1 MCQHERW
8 EEKIM
13 VDSVKNY
20 GITGVSGNIELGK
33 EYKATIVSSDDD
45 ISLFDRNNDLNRAK
59 IASGENADQAQ
70 TLSQL
75 ESININRTF
84 SNVIS
89 YDSSTTN
96 MIVVPANTTVLSVSI
111 EALTN
116 WAGADAN
123 TNITIGDSSDPDRLF
138 THFDPTVPTVDE
150 TNHLYSNRTTLRST
164 VTQGGAT
171 SGTARVM
178 ILYSGGTLFA
188 APQNQIDTQTEINI
202 FFDSSGSMNSSL
214 TPLRTMKNDVLKNAL
229 LPFYDD
235 DGDAYDNNVSFT
247 EESNERVWSQ
257 METLGTNANVTQV
270 INLVF
275 SDENSPYGATSSY
288 LTVPNTQHTTDIT
301 SLRST
306 IATAEAANGSSYF
319 RSVLFQVNTGP
330 GSYTGYKNYVNAV
343 INGTGNYSGNAGLS
357 DRANVE
363 VRVETDVIAGAN
375 ATYYANQVISG
386 LNSLGYSIPSVSY
399 D

>member
-1 MCQHERW
+1 
-8 EEKIM
+8 M

-59 IASGENADQAQ
+59 IADGENADQAQ

-75 ESININRTF
+75 ENININRTF

-306 IATAEAANGSSYF
+306 IATAETANGSSYF

>member
-1 MCQHERW
+1 
-8 EEKIM
+8 M

-59 IASGENADQAQ
+59 IADGENADQAQ

-257 METLGTNANVTQV
+257 METLGTNSNVTQV

>member
-1 MCQHERW
+1 
-8 EEKIM
+8 M

>member
-1 MCQHERW
+1 
-8 EEKIM
+8 M

-20 GITGVSGNIELGK
+20 GITGVSGNIELGR
-33 EYKATIVSSDDD
+33 EYQATIISSDDD

-123 TNITIGDSSDPDRLF
+123 TNITIGDSADPDRLF
-138 THFDPTVPTVDE
+138 TGFDPTVPTVDE
-150 TNHLYSNRTTLRST
+150 TNHLYTDRTTLRST

-202 FFDSSGSMNSSL
+202 FFDSSGSMNTSL

-247 EESNERVWSQ
+247 EEGNERVWSQ
-257 METLGTNANVTQV
+257 METMGSNSNVTQV

-275 SDENSPYGATSSY
+275 SDENSPYGATSTY
-288 LTVPNTQHTTDIT
+288 PTNPTTQHTTDIT
-301 SLRST
+301 SLRNT
-306 IATAEAANGSSYF
+306 ISTAETANGSSYF

-330 GSYTGYKNYVNAV
+330 GSYGGYKDYVNAV
-343 INGTGNYSGNAGLS
+343 INGTGNYSGTAGLS

-375 ATYYANQVISG
+375 ATYYANQVING
-386 LNSLGYSIPSVSY
+386 LNSLGYSIPNVSY